1 MFKIKRPAIIGI
13 LVLLLVFTG
22 YLNHQL
28 TEQAQKRAS
37 KDYQNHELAEIEN
50 SDLEIENTGNE
61 DEPDDMDK
69 VYTQVSND
77 ENDSESVE
85 GINLDTE
92 EIAIVDS
99 SEDIV
104 VVDSLVESSTDTLET
119 MYQSPSA
126 NSKNYF
132 VEYRLS
138 RDKLRASLI
147 DRLDE
152 IVNNTNT
159 NDKVREEAQ
168 REVMGLGKVSE
179 KELQIEGLIKGKG
192 YDDALVFLTDEDIK
206 VVVSSVELKEQ
217 DMVKIL
223 EIIHS
228 ETEYDTNNIK
238 IMKKQ

>member
-28 TEQAQKRAS
+28 TEQAQKKSS
-37 KDYQNHELAEIEN
+37 KDYQNHELAEKEKYK
-50 SDLEIENTGNE
+50 SEDKVVKVAKVKSKSDDLE
-61 DEPDDMDK
+61 K
-69 VYTQVSND
+69 VDTPVSND
-77 ENDSESVE
+77 ESDSVE
-85 GINLDTE
+85 GIGLDSN
-92 EIAIVDS
+92 EIVMVNSID
-99 SEDIV
+99 EKTN
-104 VVDSLVESSTDTLET
+104 ETLET
-119 MYQSPSA
+119 MYQQSST

-152 IVNNTNT
+152 IVNNANT
-159 NDKVREEAQ
+159 NEKVREEAQ
-168 REVMGLGKVSE
+168 KEVMSIGNVSQ

-192 YDDALVFLTDEDIK
+192 YEDALVFLTDEDIK
-206 VVVSSVELKEQ
+206 VVVSTQELKEQ

-223 EIIHS
+223 EIVHS
-228 ETEYDTNNIK
+228 ETDYDTNNIK